1 MLDFWESKF
10 KSEGALWNFYP
21 SDSAIEAVNI
31 FKTNNF
37 KKILIPGIGYGRNAR
52 LFLENEFKVTG
63 IEISK
68 SASDLANSNG
78 INCKI
83 YHGSVTSMPFDNE
96 IYDGIF
102 CYALI
107 HVLNQFERRRFL
119 KACFNQL
126 KINGLMIFVN
136 ASVHNSMF
144 GSGRLLSKNRFEVS
158 KGLQVFFY
166 DRNSIENEFMPFG
179 MTEYKEIDEP
189 VKFMN
194 GQPPIKMYQVICKKI
209 SEDETAE
216 MYNAKEPQ

>member
-1 MLDFWESKF
+1 MKDFWELKF
-10 KSEGALWNFYP
+10 KSEGLLWDFYP

-31 FKTNNF
+31 FKANNF
-37 KKILIPGIGYGRNAR
+37 KKILIPGIGYGRNAK
-52 LFLENEFKVTG
+52 LFLENKFNVTG
-63 IEISK
+63 IEISN
-68 SASDLANSNG
+68 SAIDLANSNG

-126 KINGLMIFVN
+126 RINGLMIFVIT
-136 ASVHNSMF
+136 SVQNSMF

-166 DRNSIENEFMPFG
+166 DRNSVENEFNSFG

-189 VKFMN
+189 VKFMT
-194 GQPPIKMYQVICKKI
+194 GQPPIKMYQVICKKNI
-209 SEDETAE
+209 
-216 MYNAKEPQ
+216 